1 MENTNSF
8 QKEQTLLINRSL
20 LSLTSYP
27 PFTPSQP
34 HKQYLSQHRPLLI
47 RNLKQL
53 TTKYILHMENYLD
66 VLYLSIHYLDI
77 ILTKYQLSLP
87 TEQSHVLLSL
97 CCFNLSL
104 KFIGNFDKNINHIIH
119 CNTKQFI
126 KQYSL
131 FENQCLLYLNY
142 DLVYVTTYDYLNLIL
157 TANKNVSNEMI
168 IKTKEILF
176 NFINNDYVILNQPFI
191 IAIALI
197 KFTKEIL
204 KINYYDYYDRYFKHD
219 KVKEV
224 YQIIKKDY
232 NECQAKMKLIKEDA
246 NVNNVNMNTHNNSP
260 NWDDI
265 KTMSSTFEEDTNV
278 YSSNKKMNIEQ
289 RNSLRNSFKY
299 MPVHTDIKYNLNT
312 SKVFTRNNNNVNTR
326 NRDCT
331 YGLDRCRN
339 NSAKINIR
347 RNLSMNNVHNEYNKM
362 GNVGVIR
369 HQGEKINFDL
379 GQMSKISFDKL
390 AKMSIRY
397 IKKK

>member
-1 MENTNSF
+1 MENVNFF
-8 QKEQTLLINRSL
+8 QKEHTLFINRSL
-20 LSLTSYP
+20 HP
-27 PFTPSQP
+27 PFTPSQT

-47 RNLKQL
+47 RNLKHL
-53 TTKYILHMENYLD
+53 TTKYILHMENYLE

-77 ILTKYQLSLP
+77 ILSKCQLSLP

-131 FENQCLLYLNY
+131 FENKCLLYLNY

-219 KVKEV
+219 KVKEL

-232 NECQAKMKLIKEDA
+232 NECQSKMKLTKED
-246 NVNNVNMNTHNNSP
+246 VNMNVHNNSP

-278 YSSNKKMNIEQ
+278 YSSNKKMTIEQ
-289 RNSLRNSFKY
+289 RNSFKY
-299 MPVHTDIKYNLNT
+299 MPVHTDMKYNLNT
-312 SKVFTRNNNNVNTR
+312 NKVFTRGNYVNTR
-326 NRDCT
+326 NRECT
-331 YGLDRCRN
+331 YGLDKCRN

-347 RNLSMNNVHNEYNKM
+347 RNLSMNNIHNEYNKM

>member
-1 MENTNSF
+1 MENVNF
-8 QKEQTLLINRSL
+8 IQKEQTLLINRSL
-20 LSLTSYP
+20 HSNTLHP
-27 PFTPSQP
+27 PFTPSQT

-47 RNLKQL
+47 RNLKHL

-77 ILTKYQLSLP
+77 ILNKYQLSLP

-176 NFINNDYVILNQPFI
+176 NFINNDYVILNPPFI

-219 KVKEV
+219 KVKEL
-224 YQIIKKDY
+224 YHIIKKDY
-232 NECQAKMKLIKEDA
+232 NECQAKMKLTKED
-246 NVNNVNMNTHNNSP
+246 VNMNVHNNSP
-260 NWDDI
+260 NWDDV

-278 YSSNKKMNIEQ
+278 SNSNKKMTIEQ

-299 MPVHTDIKYNLNT
+299 MPIHTEMKYNLNT
-312 SKVFTRNNNNVNTR
+312 SKMFTRGNYVNSR
-326 NRDCT
+326 NRE
-331 YGLDRCRN
+331 CRN

>member
-1 MENTNSF
+1 MENVNF
-8 QKEQTLLINRSL
+8 IQKEQTLLINRSL
-20 LSLTSYP
+20 HSNTLHP
-27 PFTPSQP
+27 PFTPSQT

-47 RNLKQL
+47 RNLKHL

-77 ILTKYQLSLP
+77 ILNKYQLSLP

-219 KVKEV
+219 KVKEL
-224 YQIIKKDY
+224 YHIIKKDY
-232 NECQAKMKLIKEDA
+232 NECQAKMKLTKEDI
-246 NVNNVNMNTHNNSP
+246 NVNVNMNVHNNSP
-260 NWDDI
+260 NWDDV

-278 YSSNKKMNIEQ
+278 SNSNKKMTIEQ
-289 RNSLRNSFKY
+289 RNTLRNSFKY
-299 MPVHTDIKYNLNT
+299 MPIHTEMKYNLNT
-312 SKVFTRNNNNVNTR
+312 NKLFTRGNYVNSR
-326 NRDCT
+326 NRE
-331 YGLDRCRN
+331 CRN

>member
-1 MENTNSF
+1 
-8 QKEQTLLINRSL
+8 
-20 LSLTSYP
+20 
-27 PFTPSQP
+27 
-34 HKQYLSQHRPLLI
+34 
-47 RNLKQL
+47 
-53 TTKYILHMENYLD
+53 MENYLD

-77 ILTKYQLSLP
+77 ILNKYQLSLP

-219 KVKEV
+219 KVKEL
-224 YQIIKKDY
+224 YHIIKKDY
-232 NECQAKMKLIKEDA
+232 NECQAKMKLTKEDI
-246 NVNNVNMNTHNNSP
+246 NVNVNMNVHNNSP
-260 NWDDI
+260 NWDDV

-278 YSSNKKMNIEQ
+278 SNSNKKMTIEQ
-289 RNSLRNSFKY
+289 RNTLRNSFKY
-299 MPVHTDIKYNLNT
+299 MPIHTEMKYNLNT
-312 SKVFTRNNNNVNTR
+312 SKMFTRGNYVNSR
-326 NRDCT
+326 NRE
-331 YGLDRCRN
+331 CRN